1 MTTVEDSVAELRAQL
16 HGRTPVDTREAS
28 SIGRMLAQLDRLP
41 APFDQDADPVHVTAS
56 AIVTG
61 PRGTVLHRHKRMKRW
76 LQPGGHIEPGEEPAD
91 AALREAEEET
101 GLMLSHPA
109 DGPHFVHVDVHYGG
123 RGHTHLDLRYVL
135 KGDGDPKPDE
145 GESTDV
151 RWFAWEE
158 AIALADAGL
167 VGALRALRPDNGET
181 APAVSLADAAGDPLT
196 DPSGR

>member
-16 HGRTPVDTREAS
+16 QRRTPVDTREAS

-41 APFDQDADPVHVTAS
+41 APFDEEADPVHVTAS
-56 AIVTG
+56 AIIVG

-76 LQPGGHIEPGEEPAD
+76 LQPGGHIEPGEEPAE
-91 AALREAEEET
+91 AAMREAEEET
-101 GLMLSHPA
+101 GLVLSHPD
-109 DGPHFVHVDVHYGG
+109 DGPRFVHVDVHYGG
-123 RGHTHLDLRYVL
+123 RGHTHLDVRYIL
-135 KGDGDPKPDE
+135 QGDGDPKPEE

-167 VGALRALRPDNGET
+167 AGALRAVRPGDN
-181 APAVSLADAAGDPLT
+181 APVADPPGT